1 MAGKAKPTKHTA
13 KEIAMKHHA
22 AKMKAGGTGGGL
34 DGKAKRTA
42 PKEGKKDI
50 FIKCEKC
57 FLMMPSLKSMQ
68 IHYESKHPKEN
79 WTEAEKIYNKEA
91 SAGSTTDKPL
101 EQMIE
106 ENYENYEEEDN
117 NENDNENLPEEEEKE
132 IHKD

>member
-13 KEIAMKHHA
+13 KEIAAKHHA

-57 FLMMPSLKSMQ
+57 FLMQPSLKSMQ
-68 IHYESKHPKEN
+68 LHYENKHPKEN
-79 WTEAEKIYNKEA
+79 WEAAEKMYNKKDE
-91 SAGSTTDKPL
+91 SQSNLTPEQEL
-101 EQMIE
+101 EQ
-106 ENYENYEEEDN
+106 NYENQEDEEENEDN
-117 NENDNENLPEEEEKE
+117 GIEEEEKE
-132 IHKD
+132 VHKD